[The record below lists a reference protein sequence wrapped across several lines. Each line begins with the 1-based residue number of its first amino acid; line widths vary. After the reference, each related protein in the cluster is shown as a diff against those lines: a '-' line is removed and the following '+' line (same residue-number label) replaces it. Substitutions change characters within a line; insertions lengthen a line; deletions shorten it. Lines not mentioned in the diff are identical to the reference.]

1 MRIHRNA
8 VLISLQNN
16 LNNIQSREIA
26 SVDVGF
32 HDGVSGTNVV

>member
-1 MRIHRNA
+1 MRIHRNP
-8 VLISLQNN
+8 VLISSQDDLDD
-16 LNNIQSREIA
+16 IYSREIA